1 MSGKESG
8 PSTPVQGVGEKLR
21 GTFIFAVPL
30 TTVSAGSFVPVSC
43 STFFCGGSVDC
54 GQDMRPG
61 VGL

>member
-8 PSTPVQGVGEKLR
+8 PGTTAQGIGGKLH
-21 GTFIFAVPL
+21 GTFVFAVPL
-30 TTVSAGSFVPVSC
+30 RTVSAGSFVPGSC

-54 GQDMRPG
+54 GQDTRPG